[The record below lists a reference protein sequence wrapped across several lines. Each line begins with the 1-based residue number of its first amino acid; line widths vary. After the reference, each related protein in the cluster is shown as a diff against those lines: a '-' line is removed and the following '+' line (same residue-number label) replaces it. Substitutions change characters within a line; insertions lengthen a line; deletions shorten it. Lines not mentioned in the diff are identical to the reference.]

1 MADLNNVI
9 MKGRL
14 VKDAELKYTPSQMA
28 VVGFSL
34 AYNKA
39 WKDASGEWKE
49 QTYYFQC
56 NWFGKTA
63 EKNARN
69 LLKGTP
75 VIVQGAL
82 KQEKWQG
89 NDGINHEKISLI
101 LDTVDILS
109 DARKGESGDS
119 FTAKKPQNIPEP
131 DHFDD
136 DGIPF

>member
-28 VVGFSL
+28 VVSFSV
-34 AYNKA
+34 AYNKS

-49 QTYYFQC
+49 HTYYFQC
-56 NWFGKTA
+56 NWFGKAA

-69 LLKGTP
+69 LMKGTP

-109 DARKGESGDS
+109 DPKKGELGDS
-119 FTAKKPQNIPEP
+119 FAAKKPQNIPEP

-136 DGIPF
+136 EGIPF

>member
-1 MADLNNVI
+1 MPDLNNVI

-28 VVGFSL
+28 VAGFSL

-49 QTYYFQC
+49 QTYYFSC
-56 NWFGKTA
+56 SWFGKAA
-63 EKNARN
+63 EKNARL

-89 NDGINHEKISLI
+89 NDGVNHEKISLV
-101 LDTVDILS
+101 LDSVNVIAEQKRT
-109 DARKGESGDS
+109 ESEGN
-119 FTAKKPQNIPEP
+119 FTQKKAQNIPEP
-131 DHFDD
+131 DHFND